1 MQNLYYLSSQE
12 LEHMSRVLLEGT
24 EEERRCLADEMNSV
38 VTTRQQISEKLS
50 ERHNNKKKDGVDHK
64 QKYYSEY

>member
-24 EEERRCLADEMNSV
+24 EEERRCLAEEMENV
-38 VTTRQQISEKLS
+38 VSTRQQISEMLS
-50 ERHNNKKKDGVDHK
+50 ERHSKKKDSVDHK